1 MPFQMQTNNQLIQT
15 RQVRC
20 MTLKKPQHTK
30 LQKNIC
36 NSEHVDG
43 VVQGVILVVEVITHS
58 NI

>member
-1 MPFQMQTNNQLIQT
+1 
-15 RQVRC
+15 